1 MNLSSEQRCVVEAGD
16 GHYLVVA
23 SAGSGKTRVLTE
35 RVRHLLMGA
44 KVRSRILAL
53 TFTKKAAK
61 EMRERLHAV
70 PDLAERAYI
79 GTIHSFCQ
87 SILEAHGRVLGFES
101 LPTILEREADRMAML
116 ETALTES
123 PALRGHLKEY
133 PDASAKRQFLY
144 RLLEKISF
152 WKRDWSLFQS
162 LSSEDALSEVE
173 GRAFREYQAHLA
185 SQGVIDFDDILL
197 LALRI
202 LTERPAVADIYRR
215 IYRYLCVDEG
225 QDLNAVQYAL
235 IQTLGKEAKSILIVG
250 DPHQA
255 IYGFNGSSHRFM
267 MEVFPQDFPVESI
280 ELRQNYRSSKAVI
293 RVANALFP
301 GSNEV
306 DVAALEGEAR
316 IVACRDEKTEAEWIV
331 GRIQELLKSGGHPE
345 VEGRLT
351 LERMVVLARNRFVF
365 APLQKCLG
373 AAGIPFHLRQPS
385 GGGLFE
391 SEAGRLLDLSLR
403 HVINPRNELVLGE
416 LVRLLKGPEGLKA
429 GASGGLDTL
438 KKVFERAADSWRPW
452 FEPVLSFAGTLLCD
466 VNRFAPA
473 MSELETA
480 WRKAAA
486 AGEGGEGAIGDLAFL
501 RDCWANYIRLVPK
514 DTRSLVQFR
523 NQLSTGEILP
533 HTTGEGLML
542 APVHTVKGLEFEVVF
557 LCGLAEGTFPD
568 YRAIKSGG
576 SALAEEK
583 NDLFVAVTRAKR
595 LLYMTWPRNKFMP
608 WDEERRTSQQMSR
621 YLRSMEPL
629 DTEAFFSEVQL
640 AVGEDPTPYQQE
652 GHATSCPLPDA
663 PSPLEPPPAP

>member
-1 MNLSSEQRCVVEAGD
+1 MNLSSEQRRVVEAGD

-35 RVRHLLMGA
+35 RVRHLLIEA
-44 KVRSRILAL
+44 KIRSRVLAL
-53 TFTKKAAK
+53 TFTNKAAK
-61 EMRERLHAV
+61 EMRERLHLV
-70 PDLAERAYI
+70 PDLADRAYI

-87 SILEAHGRVLGFES
+87 TILEAHSRVLGFES

-123 PALRGHLKEY
+123 PVLRGHLKEY
-133 PDASAKRQFLY
+133 PDASAKRRFLY
-144 RLLEKISF
+144 RVLEKISF
-152 WKRDWSLFQS
+152 WKRDWTLFQS
-162 LSSEDALSEVE
+162 ISSEDALSEVE
-173 GRAFREYQAHLA
+173 GRVFREYQAHLA

-215 IYRYLCVDEG
+215 TYRYLCVDEG

-235 IQTLGKEAKSILIVG
+235 IQTLGADAKSILIVG
-250 DPHQA
+250 DPNQA

-267 MEVFPQDFPVESI
+267 MEVFPQDFCVETI

-293 RVANALFP
+293 HVANALFP
-301 GSNEV
+301 DSNEV
-306 DVAALEGEAR
+306 DVAALKGEAR
-316 IVACRDEKTEAEWIV
+316 IVACRDEIAEAEWIV
-331 GRIQELLKSGGHPE
+331 GRVREFLERGGHPE

-365 APLQKCLG
+365 APLQKRLD

-391 SEAGRLLDLSLR
+391 SDAGRLLDLSVR

-416 LVRLLKGPEGLKA
+416 LVRIAEGPA
-429 GASGGLDTL
+429 GIEALESGGLATL
-438 KKVFERAADSWRPW
+438 QKVFDRAAESWRPW
-452 FEPVLSFAGTLLCD
+452 LEPVLRFVGTLVSE

-473 MSELETA
+473 LSELESA
-480 WRKAAA
+480 WRDAATM
-486 AGEGGEGAIGDLAFL
+486 GEGGEGAIGDLTFL
-501 RDCWANYIRLVPK
+501 RDCWANYSRRVPREA
-514 DTRSLVQFR
+514 RSLVQFR

-533 HTTGEGLML
+533 HMSGDGLML

-557 LCGLAEGTFPD
+557 LCGLADGVFPD
-568 YRAIKSGG
+568 YRAIKTGG

-583 NDLFVAVTRAKR
+583 NDMFVAVTRAKR
-595 LLYMTWPRNKFMP
+595 LLYMTWPQSKFMP
-608 WDEERRTSQQMSR
+608 WDEERRTPQQKSR
-621 YLRSMEPL
+621 YLKRMEEL
-629 DTEAFFSEVQL
+629 GTEVSLSETEF
-640 AVGEDPTPYQQE
+640 AVGEEPTPYRQD
-652 GHATSCPLPDA
+652 GHSTS
-663 PSPLEPPPAP
+663 